1 MVKVESL
8 EDIALKTCYQ
18 NVISTLRMGNLK
30 LWMSRSSLFK
40 LFSSLKD
47 QELVDNSMNL
57 RCEALKTTIL
67 NDQASKRL
75 VEPDKFTV
83 KDRNSGLIQVIT
95 KHSPLLSS
103 LELNLGKSNI
113 EDWLGKSFAQSFLGL
128 KNLTRFIIADLA
140 DDEYAI
146 PFLENIGTS
155 CPQLTHLSLKSKSL
169 FESKTPFLAPV
180 LGQNAKLLPKVSNLF
195 SRGLRTEK
203 FMKRAHFHSHILIP
217 FCSTLKHLILPCV
230 EC

>member
-1 MVKVESL
+1 MIFPEK
-8 EDIALKTCYQ
+8 Y
-18 NVISTLRMGNLK
+18 
-30 LWMSRSSLFK
+30 
-40 LFSSLKD
+40 
-47 QELVDNSMNL
+47 
-57 RCEALKTTIL
+57 
-67 NDQASKRL
+67 
-75 VEPDKFTV
+75 PV
-83 KDRNSGLIQVIT
+83 KDRNSDLIQVIT

-103 LELNLGKSNI
+103 LEFNFGKSNI
-113 EDWLGKSFAQSFLGL
+113 NWLGESFTQYFLGL
-128 KNLTRFIIADLA
+128 KNLTRLAIADLA
-140 DDEYAI
+140 DDEDSI

-203 FMKRAHFHSHILIP
+203 FMKRAHFHSHILTP